1 MSDKARATKIAGL
14 LRSFFIMHPESSKI
28 IGISGLAGYVPP
40 YRVWLEDWCDWTDNQ
55 WPKIREVVGRSFR
68 VRGPQHSMYTMAAN
82 AVIRLID
89 QYDVDPTRVKFL
101 GLGTESST
109 DNSAGAIIVKGMV
122 DEALIARGK
131 PPISRSC
138 EVPEFKHACLGGVYG
153 MKGAIRHLAL
163 DGAGGQAIVVCAD
176 IAEYARGSSGEPT
189 QGAGAVAMLLEEDPQ
204 LAIVDLV
211 GSGSASDYRLMDFRK
226 PMLRFCG
233 QDRSQTHHV
242 QDFPVFNGKYS
253 TTCYI
258 DETLQALNDMYEKR
272 GLEPRAYLDSLR
284 NVFMH
289 RPYRRMPETG
299 WAVSWLFALGHGGD
313 EGRAELA
320 RYCEPAGIEVDALL
334 TEMRTEP
341 EVARLATPEKLSYEA
356 YPLTMAVLRNFR
368 ATEEFQ
374 ANVLDKLRLGSDAM
388 RDLGNLYTAALPA
401 WMAAGFEQ
409 ALEDDSLAAG
419 EEVLTLGY
427 GSGDAAE
434 VIPFFIADGWR
445 EATRKMRFRES
456 LEFAIDIDFEQYKAL
471 HDGGKVTGLDYEP
484 NNEFIIETV
493 GNTDER
499 HFADLGIEYYRYIA

>member
-1 MSDKARATKIAGL
+1 MMRPNTT
-14 LRSFFIMHPESSKI
+14 RP
-28 IGISGLAGYVPP
+28 IGISGLAAYIPP
-40 YRVWLEDWCDWTDNQ
+40 YRVWLEDWCRWTDNQ

-68 VRGPQHSMYTMAAN
+68 VRGTHQSMYTMAAT

-89 QYDVDPTRVKFL
+89 QYDVDPGRVKFL

-122 DEALIARGK
+122 DAALAARGK

-163 DGAGGQAIVVCAD
+163 DGAGSQAIVVCAD

-204 LAIVDLV
+204 LAVVDLIA
-211 GSGSASDYRLMDFRK
+211 SGSASDYRIMDFRK

-233 QDRSQTHHV
+233 QDRTQSHHV

-272 GLEPRAYLDSLR
+272 GLNPAQYLRSLKT
-284 NVFMH
+284 VFMH

-299 WAVSWLFALGHGGD
+299 WAVSYLFALSRGD
-313 EGRAELA
+313 AADRAELA
-320 RYCEPAGIEVDALL
+320 SYCDAAGIEFEAMIA
-334 TEMRTEP
+334 EMSASP
-341 EVARLATPEKLSYEA
+341 EVAALATPERLSYEA
-356 YPLTMAVLRNFR
+356 YPLTMAALRAFR
-368 ATEEFQ
+368 AARKFREE
-374 ANVLDKLRLGSDAM
+374 VLDKLQLGSTAM

-409 ALEDDSLAAG
+409 ALVDDSLTAG

-434 VIPFFIADGWR
+434 VIPFFMAEGWR
-445 EATRKMRFRES
+445 EATRKIRFNEA
-456 LEFAIDIDFEQYKAL
+456 LEFAIDIDFEQYTAL
-471 HDGGKVTGLDYEP
+471 HDGRRAAGLDYEP
-484 NNEFIIETV
+484 TNEFVIADV
-493 GNTDER
+493 GSSDER